1 MWTSSETLRSE
12 SESYEIY
19 DAIDVHDVTVDPTAA
34 NEEAEYDIEV
44 TIGDALTKNMDT
56 ISIAFPTG
64 QRLPTTITPGDISVD
79 GTDVILTPTVRT
91 NVLTFH
97 VPNDIPAGSNFHI
110 IVKKSA
116 KLKNPTN
123 PGVYRL
129 QVNTSKQIAYRL
141 SPPYNIGSSVTD
153 IEVVITPDTADSTNV
168 QYQFKF
174 KIGKN
179 GALTKN
185 SDDRIFITFP
195 LGALPAPSAA
205 AVTINNKMCVVN
217 PVVSDL
223 GGRSIRTRIISS

>member
-97 VPNDIPAGSNFHI
+97 VPNDIPAG
-110 IVKKSA
+110 
-116 KLKNPTN
+116 TN
-123 PGVYRL
+123 
-129 QVNTSKQIAYRL
+129 
-141 SPPYNIGSSVTD
+141 SP
-153 IEVVITPDTADSTNV
+153 
-168 QYQFKF
+168 
-174 KIGKN
+174 
-179 GALTKN
+179 
-185 SDDRIFITFP
+185 
-195 LGALPAPSAA
+195 
-205 AVTINNKMCVVN
+205 
-217 PVVSDL
+217 
-223 GGRSIRTRIISS
+223 